1 MIILELDIGNSR
13 MKWRRLDGGRRAD
26 GGAADELAELAGGP
40 APAMVRLC
48 SVRSAGRTARLLRQ
62 VRELWG
68 VEPLVARAE
77 AARDGVV
84 NGYADPRQMGADR
97 WLALLAARRRAGGAC
112 VVADAG
118 TALTVDALDGDG
130 RHLGGHI
137 LPGLRLMAR
146 SLEEHTGIRLDA
158 AAAPDAAAPGRS
170 TEAAVRGGA
179 LAAAAAL
186 VERTMARLGRESG
199 GPVRLLLTG
208 GDAPRLEREVA
219 AERVEVAPELVLDG
233 LAVACPAEETGVM

>member
-13 MKWRRLDGGRRAD
+13 VKWRRLDGGRPAD
-26 GGAADELAELAGGP
+26 GGAADGLAGIPRGP

-48 SVRSAGRTARLLRQ
+48 SVLPAGRTARLLRQ
-62 VRELWG
+62 ARELWG
-68 VEPLVARAE
+68 VEPRAARVE
-77 AARDGVV
+77 AACGGVV
-84 NGYADPRQMGADR
+84 NGYADPSQMGADR
-97 WLALLAARRRAGGAC
+97 WLALLAARRRADGAC

-146 SLEEHTGIRLDA
+146 SLEERTGIRLDA
-158 AAAPDAAAPGRS
+158 AETADSAAPGRS
-170 TEAAVRGGA
+170 TGAAVRGGA

-186 VERTMARLGRESG
+186 IERTAARLGRESG
-199 GPVRLLLTG
+199 GPVRVLLTG

-219 AERVEVAPELVLDG
+219 AEGVEAAPDLVLDG
-233 LAVACPAEETGVM
+233 LAVACPAGDG